1 MNIMKKGLLV
11 ASATVLAASIPL
23 SVQASSSV
31 SVSGKV
37 WPKAGFSLNFDTVE
51 FDGTVGEMARSV
63 YKSNQDTV
71 STPQI
76 EVRYKD
82 NFNVGVASTELTG
95 TNTKGA
101 VVTLDT
107 KRIRVQAG
115 ANEVVGLTSLSK
127 DILTGTASDGAQ
139 RVIETMKIEL
149 DLRETEGFE
158 DTISEIAE
166 ETNLSTTITIT
177 YNGL

>member
-1 MNIMKKGLLV
+1 MNILKKGLFV

-23 SVQASSSV
+23 SVQANSKV
-31 SVSGKV
+31 TVSGKV
-37 WPKAGFSLNFDTVE
+37 WPKAGFSLNFDTVVFE
-51 FDGTVGEMARSV
+51 GTVGEMAKSV

-95 TNTKGA
+95 TNSENATVK
-101 VVTLDT
+101 LDT
-107 KRIRVQAG
+107 QRIRVQAG
-115 ANEVVGLTSLSK
+115 SNDVVGLSSLSK
-127 DILTGTASDGAQ
+127 DILTGSASDGAQ
-139 RVIETMKIEL
+139 KVTENMKIEL
-149 DLRETEGFE
+149 DLSETGYD
-158 DTISEIAE
+158 DTISEIE
-166 ETNLSTTITIT
+166 KETNLSTTITIT

>member
-1 MNIMKKGLLV
+1 MNILKKGLFV

-23 SVQASSSV
+23 SVQASSSIT
-31 SVSGKV
+31 VSGKV

-51 FDGTVGEMARSV
+51 FDGTVGEMAESV

-71 STPQI
+71 PTPQI
-76 EVRYKD
+76 EVRHKD

-95 TNTKGA
+95 TNSEGA
-101 VVTLDT
+101 NVTLDSQ
-107 KRIRVQAG
+107 RIRVQAG
-115 ANEVVGLTSLSK
+115 NNGVVGLTNSSK
-127 DILTGTASDGAQ
+127 DILTGTASQGAQ

-149 DLRETEGFE
+149 DLRETS
-158 DTISEIAE
+158 DYQDSIQEIAA

>member
-11 ASATVLAASIPL
+11 ASAAVLAASIPL

-51 FDGTVGEMARSV
+51 FDGTVGEMAKSV
-63 YKSNQDTV
+63 YKNNQDTV

-82 NFNVGVASTELTG
+82 NFNVGVASSELKG

-115 ANEVVGLTSLSK
+115 NNEVVGLTNLSK
-127 DILTGTASDGAQ
+127 DILTGTASEGAEK
-139 RVIETMKIEL
+139 VTENMKIEL
-149 DLRETEGFE
+149 DLRESVEFT
-158 DTISEIAE
+158 DSIHDIAE